1 MKIEGTILEHE
12 QQYNTMQ
19 YTLYIDSS
27 YRLIPNST
35 SGNWEKVEN
44 FIGLLTFH
52 FAAVVA
58 VLVVVVVVVVTIVFS
73 CRCNKHRP
81 NKTLSFEFN
90 INLTLSISLSIR
102 RSIVRSV

>member
-1 MKIEGTILEHE
+1 MRVMKIEGTILEHE

-44 FIGLLTFH
+44 FMGLLTFY
-52 FAAVVA
+52 FAVVY
-58 VLVVVVVVVVTIVFS
+58 VTVVVVVVVITIVFS
-73 CRCNKHRP
+73 YRCNKQRP
-81 NKTLSFEFN
+81 NKTLSFEN
-90 INLTLSISLSIR
+90 DINLTLSISVST
-102 RSIVRSV
+102 